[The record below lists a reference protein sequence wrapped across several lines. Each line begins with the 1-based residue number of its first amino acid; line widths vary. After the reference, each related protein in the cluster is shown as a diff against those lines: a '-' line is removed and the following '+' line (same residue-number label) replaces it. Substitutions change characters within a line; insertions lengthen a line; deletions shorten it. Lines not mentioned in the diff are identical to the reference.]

1 MMNTFD
7 DGYRSEF
14 QRVIGIIQRDGLDA
28 AIKFA
33 ERTLCIYH
41 AALENKEH
49 FASSREFRNGFIG
62 SICYLESF
70 LEIEDPKQ
78 IIKERTKELT

>member
-1 MMNTFD
+1 MNTFD
-7 DGYRSEF
+7 DGYKSEF

-49 FASSREFRNGFIG
+49 FASSRGFRSGFIG

-70 LEIEDPKQ
+70 LEIEDPNQ